1 MNQKLDGGK
10 IGILLLTVFGVLL
23 FCIKFVRSST
33 TITLLITGTV
43 LIIVALF
50 MGIKWKEIED
60 DIYSC
65 LKSMFPSI
73 LILLSV
79 GMLIGTWMTAG
90 TIPVMVYYGMK
101 ILSPG
106 SFLVMACIICATM
119 SVMAG
124 TSWGTIGTVGIALM
138 GVSTG
143 LGIPLHYTAGAVV
156 VGAIFGD
163 KMSPLS
169 DTTVMASG
177 VSDVEV
183 VDHIK
188 HMLYTTVPGLLIS
201 LILYFMLGLKFKEGI
216 VGGESYELIM
226 KTLENSFNLNP
237 VLLLPP
243 VVVLVLIYLKKPTLP
258 VFTVGIILGAILAVV
273 FQGSSLNEIA
283 NALNRGFTSS
293 TGVKVVDKM
302 VLRGGLKSMMGTVAL
317 LIAAGILGAPLRTT
331 GIIGFILDKI
341 KNVAAKGSQM
351 MAGTFF
357 VHGLM
362 FLITGS
368 YYVTFAVI
376 GPVVKPLFDKYGLDR
391 KNLSRMLED
400 TGTALAPIVPWSI
413 TGAFIAGTL
422 EVPTMD
428 YFLYAPMTYLGMV
441 FSLIYIFTGIAITK
455 TDGGEA
461 DTLSAVQSGAG
472 ELAAK

>member
-1 MNQKLDGGK
+1 MNQELGGGK
-10 IGILLLTVFGVLL
+10 IGTLLLTLFGVLF
-23 FCIKFVRSST
+23 FCIKVVKSST
-33 TITLLITGTV
+33 TITLLITGTA
-43 LIIVALF
+43 LIIAALI
-50 MGIKWKEIED
+50 MGIKWKDIEED
-60 DIYSC
+60 LYAC
-65 LKSMFPSI
+65 LKAMFPSI

-79 GMLIGTWMTAG
+79 GMLVGTWMTCG
-90 TIPVMVYYGMK
+90 TIPLMIYYGME

-106 SFLVMACIICATM
+106 SFLVMACLICATM

-163 KMSPLS
+163 KLSPLS

-188 HMLYTTVPGLLIS
+188 HMLYTTLPGLLIS
-201 LILYFMLGLKFKEGI
+201 LVLYFLLGLKFKGGS
-216 VGGESYELIM
+216 VGGEQYEVIM
-226 KTLENSFNLNP
+226 TTLQNTFNFNP
-237 VLLLPP
+237 LLLLPP

-258 VFTVGIILGAILAVV
+258 VFAIGIILGVLLALI
-273 FQGSSLNEIA
+273 FQGSSMNEIA
-283 NALNRGFTSS
+283 NSMNKGFTAS
-293 TGVKVVDKM
+293 TDVGVVDKM
-302 VLRGGLKSMMGTVAL
+302 ILRGGLKSMMGTVAL
-317 LIAAGILGAPLRTT
+317 LIAAGVLGAPLRTT
-331 GIIGFILDKI
+331 GIIGFILDVI
-341 KNVAAKGSQM
+341 KKVANRGSQM
-351 MAGTFF
+351 MAGTFL

-376 GPVVKPLFDKYGLDR
+376 GPVVKPLYDKYGLHR
-391 KNLSRMLED
+391 KNLSRTLED

-441 FSLIYIFTGIAITK
+441 FSLFYAFTGIAIAK
-455 TDGGEA
+455 A
-461 DTLSAVQSGAG
+461 DPDQENTLQSGGPHA
-472 ELAAK
+472 

>member
-1 MNQKLDGGK
+1 MNQKIGSGK
-10 IGILLLTVFGVLL
+10 IGILLVTVFGVLL
-23 FCIKFVRSST
+23 FCIKVVKSST
-33 TITLLITGTV
+33 TITLLITGTA
-43 LIIVALF
+43 LIIAALI
-50 MGIKWKEIED
+50 MGSKWKDIEED
-60 DIYSC
+60 LYAC
-65 LKSMFPSI
+65 LRAMFPSI

-79 GMLIGTWMTAG
+79 GMLIGTWMISG
-90 TIPVMVYYGMK
+90 TIPLMVYYGMK

-106 SFLVMACIICATM
+106 SFLVMACLICATM
-119 SVMAG
+119 SIMAG
-124 TSWGTIGTVGIALM
+124 TSWGTIGTVGVALM

-143 LGIPLHYTAGAVV
+143 LGVPLHYTAGAVV

-188 HMLYTTVPGLLIS
+188 HMLYTTLPGLILS
-201 LILYFMLGLKFKEGI
+201 LILYFILGLKFKEGHL
-216 VGGESYELIM
+216 GGENYELIM
-226 KTLENSFNLNP
+226 TTLQNSFNFNP

-258 VFTVGIILGAILAVV
+258 VFATGIILGAVLALV
-273 FQGSSLNEIA
+273 FQGSTMNEIA
-283 NALNRGFTSS
+283 NSLNKGFTAS
-293 TGVKVVDKM
+293 TGVGVVDKM

-317 LIAAGILGAPLRTT
+317 LIAAGVLGAPLRTT
-331 GIIGFILDKI
+331 GIIEFILEKI
-341 KNVAAKGSQM
+341 KKVAAKGSQM
-351 MAGTFF
+351 MAGTFL

-391 KNLSRMLED
+391 KNLSRTLED

-422 EVPTMD
+422 DVPTMA

-441 FSLIYIFTGIAITK
+441 FSLFYIFTGVAIAR
-455 TDGGEA
+455 TDNPA
-461 DTLSAVQSGAG
+461 
-472 ELAAK
+472 

>member
-1 MNQKLDGGK
+1 MDQELSGK
-10 IGILLLTVFGVLL
+10 KFGILLLTVFGVLF
-23 FCIKFVRSST
+23 FCIKAVKSST

-43 LIIVALF
+43 LIMVALA
-50 MGIKWKEIED
+50 MGSRWKDIEED
-60 DIYSC
+60 LYAC
-65 LKSMFPSI
+65 LKAMLPSI

-79 GMLIGTWMTAG
+79 GMLIGTWMTSG
-90 TIPVMVYYGMK
+90 TIPIMIYYGMK

-106 SFLVMACIICATM
+106 SFLVMACLICATM

-163 KMSPLS
+163 KLSPLS

-188 HMLYTTVPGLLIS
+188 HMLYTTLPGLFVS
-201 LILYFMLGLKFKEGI
+201 LVLYFVLGLKFRGGS
-216 VGGESYELIM
+216 VGGEQYELIM
-226 KTLENSFNLNP
+226 STLQNSFHFNP
-237 VLLLPP
+237 LLLLPP

-258 VFTVGIILGAILAVV
+258 VFTIGIILGAVLALI
-273 FQGSSLNEIA
+273 FQGSSLNDIA
-283 NALNRGFTSS
+283 NSLNKGFTAS
-293 TGVKVVDKM
+293 TGVGVVDKM

-317 LIAAGILGAPLRTT
+317 LIAAGVLGAPLRTT
-331 GIIGFILDKI
+331 GIIGFILEKI
-341 KNVAAKGSQM
+341 KNVATKGSQM
-351 MAGTFF
+351 MAGTFL

-362 FLITGS
+362 FMITGS

-376 GPVVKPLFDKYGLDR
+376 GPVVKPLYDKYGLDR
-391 KNLSRMLED
+391 KNLSRTLED

-428 YFLYAPMTYLGMV
+428 YFLYAPMTYLGLV
-441 FSLIYIFTGIAITK
+441 FSLFYIFTGIAIARTQPDQDDVLL
-455 TDGGEA
+455 TGEQHA
-461 DTLSAVQSGAG
+461 
-472 ELAAK
+472 